1 MYSPQTLVHR
11 LIEVTVALIVKDVL
25 TTVHHLIDVNVAA
38 VSVNGTRL
46 QTVDCRCVVF
56 VA

>member
-1 MYSPQTLVHR
+1 MSSPQTVHH
-11 LIEVTVALIVKDVL
+11 LTDVTVALIVKDVL

>member
-1 MYSPQTLVHR
+1 MSSTQTVHH
-11 LIEVTVALIVKDVL
+11 LTDVTVALIVKGVL
-25 TTVHHLIDVNVAA
+25 TTVHHLIDVTVTA

-46 QTVDCRCVVF
+46 QTVGCRCVVF